1 MLHVCKYANGNIW
14 KQRQMRIITYISVDI
29 IWYLLKMK
37 SDPQQGKPWTF
48 AKHVFPEMC
57 SVFFA
62 SFLIFWWKSKSV
74 FFSRGKRKIRK
85 NNNKIQHENLN
96 QQRSPTRQDI
106 RTRRSEFKFCHA
118 LKEMKIF
125 CFRWLEWENILSCT

>member
-1 MLHVCKYANGNIW
+1 MQVCEW
-14 KQRQMRIITYISVDI
+14 KNLWLDI
-29 IWYLLKMK
+29 VEELILSLAWDVKRCLSCIAKNTNKLW
-37 SDPQQGKPWTF
+37 PWTF

>member
-1 MLHVCKYANGNIW
+1 MQVCEWKNLRLDIVEEFILSLTWDAKRCLSCIAKYTNKLW
-14 KQRQMRIITYISVDI
+14 
-29 IWYLLKMK
+29 L
-37 SDPQQGKPWTF
+37 WTF

-106 RTRRSEFKFCHA
+106 RTRREV
-118 LKEMKIF
+118 
-125 CFRWLEWENILSCT
+125 NLSFATH